1 MADAP
6 AGRARILVVEDEALV
21 RLLLVEML
29 TDLGHEIVAEASKL
43 DTAVKRA
50 AEADYD
56 LAVLDLNLGNGIT
69 YDVVDVVLGRGK
81 AVVLSTG
88 YGGGGI
94 SPKYAG
100 CTVLQKPFVQDAIDR
115 AIQLSLRQT
124 ARAQDAAR
132 SA

>member
-29 TDLGHEIVAEASKL
+29 TDLGHEIVAEASTL
-43 DTAVKRA
+43 ETAVKIA
-50 AEADYD
+50 ANADYD

-88 YGGGGI
+88 YGGGGLN
-94 SPKYAG
+94 PKYTG

>member
-1 MADAP
+1 VADAP

-43 DTAVKRA
+43 DTAVKVA

-69 YDVVDVVLGRGK
+69 YDVVDIVLGRGK

-94 SPKYAG
+94 GRKYAG

-124 ARAQDAAR
+124 ARAQDAR